1 MRTSHRDRRRPALLA
16 LCLALILT
24 CTSAAAEEA
33 TFRVLPGGTAYEASV
48 QVTAGEYAFWSPGLL
63 GERIPIRAEDIEVV
77 GPEGPIEYR
86 DRGRGVITF
95 PEGNYTISYRA
106 PLRDNHFVVIFDEPY
121 TVTLTLPPGL
131 EVKNPL
137 LGMVSRGGVVS
148 SGPDGALE
156 ITWSQAGAAE
166 IRFYTPERE
175 LLLITFGTIW
185 LAAAIVLLIPF
196 FISWGWNRR

>member
-1 MRTSHRDRRRPALLA
+1 
-16 LCLALILT
+16 
-24 CTSAAAEEA
+24 
-33 TFRVLPGGTAYEASV
+33 
-48 QVTAGEYAFWSPGLL
+48 
-63 GERIPIRAEDIEVV
+63 
-77 GPEGPIEYR
+77 
-86 DRGRGVITF
+86 
-95 PEGNYTISYRA
+95 
-106 PLRDNHFVVIFDEPY
+106 VVIFDEPY

-196 FISWGWNRR
+196 FISWGGNRR